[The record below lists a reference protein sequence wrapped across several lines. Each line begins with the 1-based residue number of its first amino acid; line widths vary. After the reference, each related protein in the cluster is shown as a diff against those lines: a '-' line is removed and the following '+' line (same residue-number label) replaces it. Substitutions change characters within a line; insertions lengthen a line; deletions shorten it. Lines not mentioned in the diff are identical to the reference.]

1 MTNERLRQINAQRLG
16 SWAAILEREH
26 ATAFALIAIGHD
38 RRSGQTTL
46 CSLDDVPDEQTAALI
61 LHCASQLLTSTIQ
74 ERTNEHRQTP
84 LR

>member
-16 SWAAILEREH
+16 SWASILERDH

-38 RRSGQTTL
+38 RSSGKTTL
-46 CSLDDVPDEQTAALI
+46 CSLDDVPGEQTAALI
-61 LHCASQLLTSTIQ
+61 LHCASQLLQPTIA
-74 ERTNEHRQTP
+74 ERINDHVQTP